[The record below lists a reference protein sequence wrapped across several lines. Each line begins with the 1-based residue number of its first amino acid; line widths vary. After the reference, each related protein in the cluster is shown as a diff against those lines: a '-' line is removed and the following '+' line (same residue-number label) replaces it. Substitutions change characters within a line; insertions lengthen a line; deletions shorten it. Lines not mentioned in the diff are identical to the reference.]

1 MSFDDAFWVH
11 YEHGLERDRLAT
23 WARLEYARTLELLGR
38 FLPPPPARVLDVGGG
53 PGRYA
58 VALIERGYDVA
69 LIDPV
74 ELHVSQAREAGVPHA
89 VLGDARSLD
98 VGDASADAVLLLGP
112 LYHLIEPGDRARALS
127 EARRAVKPGGV
138 VAVAAISRFASAI
151 DGIGRGLIGDAEF
164 AAMVAADLDS
174 GVHRNP
180 DPSGRPEWFTT
191 AYFHEPDELRREV
204 AAAGFT
210 DVDVLA
216 VEGIAA
222 AVPHADPTSAAVLDV
237 IRRLEREPALL
248 GSTAHLL
255 AVGRTG

>member
-89 VLGDARSLD
+89 VLGDARSSTW
-98 VGDASADAVLLLGP
+98 ATRAPTQCSCSA
-112 LYHLIEPGDRARALS
+112 
-127 EARRAVKPGGV
+127 
-138 VAVAAISRFASAI
+138 
-151 DGIGRGLIGDAEF
+151 
-164 AAMVAADLDS
+164 
-174 GVHRNP
+174 
-180 DPSGRPEWFTT
+180 PSTT
-191 AYFHEPDELRREV
+191 
-204 AAAGFT
+204 
-210 DVDVLA
+210 
-216 VEGIAA
+216 
-222 AVPHADPTSAAVLDV
+222 
-237 IRRLEREPALL
+237 
-248 GSTAHLL
+248 
-255 AVGRTG
+255 